1 VIGIKYLDQKRRK
14 GERIGGHDFMRLT
27 LKIVSC
33 EIREKL
39 WKITAIVTGRIAKS
53 LDMKLERA
61 KTVIN
66 SIDSQNNN

>member
-1 VIGIKYLDQKRRK
+1 MI
-14 GERIGGHDFMRLT
+14 LT

-66 SIDSQNNN
+66 SIDARNNN